1 MIGLDTNILIR
12 YVMQDNPQQSAAVAA
27 LLAQLTEEEPGY
39 ISVATLLELVWVL
52 RSRYRV
58 PKGEQIVVLEHL
70 LRTTTLLL
78 QHEREVSRA
87 FASWQSGPG
96 SFSDVLIAE
105 LNAAAGCSTTFTF
118 DQKASRLRGFS
129 LLTS

>member
-12 YVMQDNPQQSAAVAA
+12 FAMQDNPQQSIAVSS
-27 LLAQLTEEEPGY
+27 LLDQLTIEKPGY
-39 ISVATLLELVWVL
+39 ISIGTLLELVWVL

-58 PKGEQIVVLEHL
+58 PKHEILIVLQQF
-70 LRTTTLLL
+70 LRTSTLRL
-78 QHEREVSRA
+78 QHEPEVARA
-87 FASWQSGPG
+87 LATWEVGPG
-96 SFSDVLIAE
+96 SFSDLLIAE

-118 DQKASRLRGFS
+118 DKEASRLPGFS